1 MTAALPTGNCTGGS
15 NGIDG
20 VVIYVSVAI
29 NTSQHTEMMLPQ
41 GRGKIDKA
49 WFQDQMKE
57 RGLSLR
63 GTAGRIGMDPGAL
76 SRTLNGE
83 RRMQVD
89 EIHKIAEIFGTSASG
104 VLLHLGSPNDG
115 STENTQAWRRR
126 GFMEEQVDFKGAT
139 AMNDDD
145 KDHIVPPRG
154 ADPLFGCMA
163 GTLTLLPDVDYTAPA
178 DPDWGKVYDD

>member
-1 MTAALPTGNCTGGS
+1 
-15 NGIDG
+15 
-20 VVIYVSVAI
+20 
-29 NTSQHTEMMLPQ
+29 MLPQ
-41 GRGKIDKA
+41 GRAKIDKA

-63 GTAGRIGMDPGAL
+63 RMASRMGMDPGAL

-89 EIHKIAEIFGTSASG
+89 EIRKIADIFGTSANG
-104 VLLHLGSPNDG
+104 ILRHLGSSTDG
-115 STENTQAWRRR
+115 RSAENTGAGHRG

-139 AMNDDD
+139 TMNSDN
-145 KDHIVPPRG
+145 KEHIVAPRG